1 MIDYFVGIVKEA
13 QGQEIILDIG
23 TMGINLQVSC
33 SKKFEMNNVATK
45 VYSYLHWNAE
55 NGPSLFGFAQVV
67 DRSIFKIIISCSG
80 IGPKI
85 ALAILADLGSHAFLQ
100 AISTGDDQTLSK
112 VSGIGKKKAEQIIVQ
127 LKHKVANFIE
137 LGAIDVSE
145 MKDISHL
152 NDVSLALQSLNY
164 SRPEIARAMEY
175 IKKNIKD
182 DAVTFDLLL
191 RQALLY
197 LSKQL

>member
-13 QGQEIILDIG
+13 QGQEIIDIG